1 MRFWAMALC
10 ALSLAGCAQYQGKP
24 ITPSAVDRDAE
35 TAPALAPNQGLV
47 AFSMA
52 SDPYRASWALFG
64 DGESDPGYIVTLQVE
79 NIATGARYQ
88 FRENSNFVAMLTLGL
103 ANSDDFEMG
112 SVYTHTLPEG
122 DYRITNFRVYFNNGS
137 VEKTWV
143 GRAEFSIPFQ
153 VAAEGR
159 HYIGEWRCLPR
170 KAENIF
176 GMAIVGGCAF
186 AVSDEFERDAP
197 LLKAK
202 FPSIDWSALTNDTM
216 RSGDAPPTFVTFR

>member
-1 MRFWAMALC
+1 MRIATFALC
-10 ALSLAGCAQYQGKP
+10 ALILAGCAQYQGKP
-24 ITPSAVDRDAE
+24 ITPSAVDREAE
-35 TAPALAPNQGLV
+35 TAPTLAPNQGLV

-52 SDPYRASWALFG
+52 SDPHRGSSLLLG
-64 DGESDPGYIVTLQVE
+64 DIEGDPGYIVTLQVE
-79 NIATGARYQ
+79 NIATGARFQ
-88 FRENSNFVAMLTLGL
+88 FRENSNFVAFLTLGL

-112 SVYTHTLPEG
+112 SVYTHSLPAG
-122 DYRITNFRVYFNNGS
+122 DYRITNFRVYYNNGS
-137 VEKTWV
+137 VEKTWY

-153 VAAEGR
+153 VNEQGR

-176 GMAIVGGCAF
+176 GMSIASGCTF

-202 FPSIDWSALTNDTM
+202 FPSIDWSQLSNDTM
-216 RSGDAPPTFVTFR
+216 RAGDAPPELVTFR